1 MIPAFYQHQGDNGPA
16 PKPTSITPSMNAI
29 WIPDKGWC
37 AFVSDMDA
45 LYPWETLKIAG
56 VHPFDNTKV
65 WLFGAPGAVNPGVG
79 AQLTGAG
86 TWLTAADDTV
96 IPALVKAG
104 SINTYLNQ
112 QKVGPSNLSL
122 FGLVD
127 TQYRT
132 LANGQVQVATI
143 GGWKNVDPNTFQLYR
158 QLTSTGGTLP
168 AALQPLAAITT
179 TVRINYSGANN
190 RATTGFWWG
199 FHQVAGAGTAGANT
213 IRYSDPDAI
222 PINALANGVPAA
234 MSRNG
239 GFTQVAVNNNQYSKA
254 QQGGA
259 PPLPGNGAYT
269 ANNLYSTMQINAMGQ
284 VTGGNGPYATGLNGA
299 AAPVSRITNI
309 DAVSLIAAQ
318 IANIVVK
325 PLFDAVSFL
334 FSGNFG
340 GDVSKL
346 EIFANSPLYASNLG
360 LNETD
365 PNWNISH
372 VMTDP
377 YGNSWASTDGGILL
391 SEGAG
396 GSDLMENGADY
407 LATEDTTGFV
417 TGWTVYA
424 YDQADGYWLTETY
437 GASVGFGNAAQAV
450 PEAPTWLLMLVGFG
464 GAAVIALR
472 RGREPSPH
480 FSRVLAL
487 SGR

>member
-1 MIPAFYQHQGDNGPA
+1 MAAALAVCVVLGAFDRAGAQQNNIVQAMIPAFYQHQGDNGPA

-179 TVRINYSGANN
+179 TVRNQLQ
-190 RATTGFWWG
+190 RR
-199 FHQVAGAGTAGANT
+199 QQ
-213 IRYSDPDAI
+213 
-222 PINALANGVPAA
+222 
-234 MSRNG
+234 SRHN
-239 GFTQVAVNNNQYSKA
+239 
-254 QQGGA
+254 
-259 PPLPGNGAYT
+259 
-269 ANNLYSTMQINAMGQ
+269 
-284 VTGGNGPYATGLNGA
+284 
-299 AAPVSRITNI
+299 
-309 DAVSLIAAQ
+309 
-318 IANIVVK
+318 
-325 PLFDAVSFL
+325 
-334 FSGNFG
+334 
-340 GDVSKL
+340 
-346 EIFANSPLYASNLG
+346 
-360 LNETD
+360 
-365 PNWNISH
+365 
-372 VMTDP
+372 
-377 YGNSWASTDGGILL
+377 GILVGIP
-391 SEGAG
+391 SG
-396 GSDLMENGADY
+396 GGGRNRGGQHHPVLRSRCDSDQCPG
-407 LATEDTTGFV
+407 
-417 TGWTVYA
+417 
-424 YDQADGYWLTETY
+424 
-437 GASVGFGNAAQAV
+437 
-450 PEAPTWLLMLVGFG
+450 
-464 GAAVIALR
+464 
-472 RGREPSPH
+472 
-480 FSRVLAL
+480 
-487 SGR
+487 